1 MKFLK
6 WLIWSSENPENF
18 SLTIKGALLTA
29 IPVIIMI
36 AEQFQFTLDPTKLQ
50 SYSNSMVIIATGA
63 IMLIGIARKLY
74 NTFSDKEI
82 VTFTKKKK

>member
-6 WLIWSSENPENF
+6 WLIYSSENPENF

-63 IMLIGIARKLY
+63 ITLVGIVRKLY
-74 NTFSDKEI
+74 NNYSGNEV
-82 VTFTKKKK
+82 VTFVKKKK